1 MLSRRGLSALASGSA
16 LALLS
21 GSQASSM
28 DAKPTGYSD
37 KLFDVRGRVA
47 IVTGSTKGLGKSMA
61 SALYCS
67 GATVVINGRDDKR
80 TKDAALAI
88 EQEARDMG
96 LRDPGILVPIA
107 GDVSVEAT
115 AKGLVAEVVKKC
127 SSPQ

>member
-1 MLSRRGLSALASGSA
+1 MNMATGSENASICE
-16 LALLS
+16 
-21 GSQASSM
+21 SQASSM

-80 TKDAALAI
+80 T
-88 EQEARDMG
+88 
-96 LRDPGILVPIA
+96 
-107 GDVSVEAT
+107 
-115 AKGLVAEVVKKC
+115 
-127 SSPQ
+127 